1 MPLCFLKGIGMLIRK
16 IEEVS
21 KAKCKIMFDDLQSIV
36 LYKTDLRRYNLSN
49 GVEVSVQQM
58 NVFLE
63 EVLPGRAK
71 MRCMKL
77 LQSRDYTE
85 CELAGK
91 LRKDGYPE
99 SVVEAAVSYVK
110 SYGYLDDERYVKD
123 YIRFK
128 SVKKSR
134 KQMQLDLQQ
143 KGISKELV
151 QRIFA
156 ENQCYEGIGGDCFCI
171 RKLLYKKKY
180 VDVVWTFEEK
190 EKIKAYLFRK
200 GFELKDISVC
210 MKDFDYS
217 ICENISSPN

>member
-1 MPLCFLKGIGMLIRK
+1 MVIRK

-21 KAKCKIMFDDLQSIV
+21 KAKCNIMFDDLSSIV

-49 GVEVSVQQM
+49 GAEVSVQQM

-85 CELAGK
+85 SELSGK

-99 SVVEAAVSYVK
+99 SVIEAAVSYVK

-134 KQMQLDLQQ
+134 KQIQLDLQQ

-151 QRIFA
+151 QRIFE
-156 ENQCYEGIGGDCFCI
+156 ENQCCEGIGGDCFCI
-171 RKLLYKKKY
+171 RKLLCKKKY
-180 VDVVWTFEEK
+180 VDAVWTFEEK

-200 GFELKDISVC
+200 GFERKDISAC

-217 ICENISSPN
+217 ICENISSFN